1 MGKRVNQPLEHRGEE
16 IFDKSLIF
24 IVVETG
30 QISTQS
36 PAEELSLA
44 PGALHQ
50 DLLTVIHLNNKQTDN
65 DPTDMNGSNILN
77 IK

>member
-1 MGKRVNQPLEHRGEE
+1 MAKRVNQPLEHDGEE

-24 IVVETG
+24 IVMETG

-36 PAEELSLA
+36 PAKELSLA
-44 PGALHQ
+44 PGALHR
-50 DLLTVIHLNNKQTDN
+50 DLLTVKHLNNKKTDN